1 MKRSK
6 LNKEETTAKR
16 VDNHVCIPSGLGH
29 LRVYKYVH
37 ARIPEQHIFLRD
49 DIIFP
54 IFTKPAI
61 MVARSIVYAML
72 FTLSLT
78 VLIDPLRAISVS
90 NKDNNDVA
98 NAINILH
105 DHQFTNKR
113 GSDMNEV
120 DPGEFYSLLLGKRRL
135 PSESIL
141 LGKRRL
147 PSESILLG
155 KRRLPSES
163 ILLGKRRLPD
173 EAVLLG

>member
-1 MKRSK
+1 
-6 LNKEETTAKR
+6 
-16 VDNHVCIPSGLGH
+16 
-29 LRVYKYVH
+29 
-37 ARIPEQHIFLRD
+37 
-49 DIIFP
+49 
-54 IFTKPAI
+54 
-61 MVARSIVYAML
+61 MVAHSIVYAML
-72 FTLSLT
+72 FILSLT
-78 VLIDPLRAISVS
+78 VLIDPLRAISMS

-105 DHQFTNKR
+105 DHQFMKKR

-120 DPGEFYSLLLGKRRL
+120 DPGELYSLLLGKRQQVSGGMRLPSESVLLGKRRL